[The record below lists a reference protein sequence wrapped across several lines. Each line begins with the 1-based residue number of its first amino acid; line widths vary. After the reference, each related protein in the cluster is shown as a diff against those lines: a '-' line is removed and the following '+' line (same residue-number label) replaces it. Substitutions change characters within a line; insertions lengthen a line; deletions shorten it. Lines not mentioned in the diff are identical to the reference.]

1 MGVEV
6 YIQYEAEIDELINRY
21 PCFAYLKNTRV
32 PQDDI
37 HRWTIS
43 ASHWGY
49 EDKTAYELQVM
60 FIGKTGY
67 GKSTSLNRLVG
78 THAFETSDISACT
91 KELYTGMYR
100 INPDSPSFL
109 SISDLP
115 GIGESDNAD
124 KQYYEWYKEMLS
136 YSQVV
141 VYLLRA
147 DQRDFA
153 IDEVL
158 FKNMFKNASEREK
171 VILALNHADKVEPI
185 NRKEGLSPEQL
196 ESLGKKIDEISHIFD
211 FPKADILYF
220 SASDGINFK
229 KLVEKIAE
237 KLKNNM

>member
-1 MGVEV
+1 MGVRV
-6 YIQYEAEIDELINRY
+6 HINYEAEIDELINRY
-21 PCFAYLKNTRV
+21 PCFAYLKNTRI
-32 PQDDI
+32 PKDDI
-37 HRWTIS
+37 HKWTVS

-49 EDKTAYELQVM
+49 ADKTAYELQVM

-78 THAFETSDISACT
+78 IPAFETSDVSACT

-100 INPDSPSFL
+100 INPDIPSFL

-115 GIGESDNAD
+115 GIGESGNAD

-153 IDEVL
+153 MDEVL

-185 NRKEGLSPEQL
+185 NRKEGLSSEQL
-196 ESLGKKIDEISHIFD
+196 ESLRKKIDEISHIFD
-211 FPKADILYF
+211 FPKKDILYF
-220 SASDGINFK
+220 SARDGINFETLIKKIAK
-229 KLVEKIAE
+229 KLENSI
-237 KLKNNM
+237 